1 MKIIL
6 KQDIANLG
14 HKHDV
19 LTVKDGYAR
28 NYLIPKKMAVVGTP
42 SVLKA
47 HEEVLKQWHH
57 KEVKL
62 REEAEAIV
70 KKLEGLKI
78 VVGAKTSSTGKIFG
92 SVNNIQ
98 IAETLEKEG
107 ITIDRRNIKVD
118 SDKIKEIGTYEAS
131 IKVYRDIKTKI
142 QFEVIKD
149 WFLIFILSHKK
160 KDRKFRSFF
169 LLSF

>member
-6 KQDIANLG
+6 KEDVNNLG
-14 HKHDV
+14 HKNDV
-19 LTVKDGYAR
+19 LVVKDGYAR
-28 NYLIPKKMAVVGTP
+28 NFLIPKKKAVVATP
-42 SVLKA
+42 SILKA
-47 HEEVLKQWHH
+47 HEEVLKQRQH

-62 REEAEAIV
+62 REDAEAVV

-98 IAETLEKEG
+98 IADTLEKEG
-107 ITIDRRNIKVD
+107 VIIDRRNIKVD
-118 SDKIKEIGTYEAS
+118 SEKIKELGTYEAF

-142 QFEVIKD
+142 QFEVVKD
-149 WFLIFILSHKK
+149 
-160 KDRKFRSFF
+160 
-169 LLSF
+169 

>member
-6 KQDIANLG
+6 KQDVTNLG
-14 HKHDV
+14 HKNDIV
-19 LTVKDGYAR
+19 TVKDGYAR
-28 NYLIPKKMAVVGTP
+28 NFLIPKKMAVVGTP

-47 HEEVLKQWHH
+47 HEEILKQQQH
-57 KEVKL
+57 KETKL
-62 REEAEAIV
+62 REEAEATV
-70 KKLEGLKI
+70 KKLEELKI

-107 ITIDRRNIKVD
+107 IVIDRRNIKVD
-118 SDKIKEIGTYEAS
+118 SEKIKELGTYEAT
-131 IKVYRDIKTKI
+131 IKIYRNIKTKI

-149 WFLIFILSHKK
+149 
-160 KDRKFRSFF
+160 
-169 LLSF
+169 

>member
-6 KQDIANLG
+6 KQDVTNLG
-14 HKHDV
+14 HKNDV

-28 NYLIPKKMAVVGTP
+28 NFLIPKKMAVAGTP

-47 HEEVLKQWHH
+47 HEEILKQRQH

-107 ITIDRRNIKVD
+107 VTIDRRNIKVD

-142 QFEVIKD
+142 QFEVVKD
-149 WFLIFILSHKK
+149 
-160 KDRKFRSFF
+160 
-169 LLSF
+169 

>member
-6 KQDIANLG
+6 KQDVANLG
-14 HKHDV
+14 HKNDV

-28 NYLIPKKMAVVGTP
+28 NFLIPKKMAVVGTP

-47 HEEVLKQWHH
+47 HEEVLKQRQH

-70 KKLEGLKI
+70 KKLEELKI
-78 VVGAKTSSTGKIFG
+78 VVGAKTSTTGKIFG

-107 ITIDRRNIKVD
+107 ISIDRRNIKVD

-131 IKVYRDIKTKI
+131 IKVYRDIKTKV
-142 QFEVIKD
+142 QFEVVKD
-149 WFLIFILSHKK
+149 
-160 KDRKFRSFF
+160 
-169 LLSF
+169 

>member
-6 KQDIANLG
+6 KQDVTNLG
-14 HKHDV
+14 HKNDV
-19 LTVKDGYAR
+19 ITVKNGYAR
-28 NYLIPKKMAVVGTP
+28 NFLIPKKMAVVSTP

-47 HEEVLKQWHH
+47 HEEVLRQRQH

-62 REEAEAIV
+62 REEAEGVV
-70 KKLEGLKI
+70 KKLEELKI
-78 VVGAKTSSTGKIFG
+78 KVGAKTSSTGKIFG

-118 SDKIKEIGTYEAS
+118 SDKIKELGIYDAS

-149 WFLIFILSHKK
+149 
-160 KDRKFRSFF
+160 
-169 LLSF
+169 

>member
-14 HKHDV
+14 HKNDV

-28 NYLIPKKMAVVGTP
+28 NFLIPKKMAVVGTP

-47 HEEVLKQWHH
+47 HEEVLKQRQH

-70 KKLEGLKI
+70 KKLEELKI

-142 QFEVIKD
+142 QFEVVKD
-149 WFLIFILSHKK
+149 
-160 KDRKFRSFF
+160 
-169 LLSF
+169 